1 MAPPRFEP
9 EPVAIESLAYDG
21 QSIFAAEVLPIESLV
36 PTDRMGLERGFDRY
50 RALLASGAAAAQV
63 RAAPAA
69 TGPEHVPAAATE
81 DDVVDIGVLC
91 YSGRGALERAAQI
104 RAEIAR
110 HTRDARDLSGVEPL
124 VRELLDLVPLALA
137 G

>member
-1 MAPPRFEP
+1 M
-9 EPVAIESLAYDG
+9 
-21 QSIFAAEVLPIESLV
+21 
-36 PTDRMGLERGFDRY
+36 
-50 RALLASGAAAAQV
+50 LLASGGAGGAPI

-69 TGPEHVPAAATE
+69 TGAERVASATAEE
-81 DDVVDIGVLC
+81 DIVDIGVLC